1 MTAVRLPAERR
12 RSSLVPGPPGG
23 EPVATTVQPPARRR
37 RGLLVHTILPVTIGG
52 LAAIAIG
59 AEGGTAS
66 AVMMCAAIYLAAA
79 VIGRPNAAWWSF
91 AAALPLI
98 GLGAVLDNEWV
109 TLLALGLA
117 QAVLFVVGLRRG
129 TWTQRHN
136 RLQIWAAVG
145 FGALA
150 LAVAAGSGAVIGA
163 TGGDVVI
170 GAASAG
176 GGFTVLTP
184 AVVIAGFTVLA
195 PALVITGLVGHALWD
210 LIHHH
215 RDVVV
220 SRSYSAF
227 CAGLDAAL
235 AVVVIISILA

>member
-1 MTAVRLPAERR
+1 
-12 RSSLVPGPPGG
+12 
-23 EPVATTVQPPARRR
+23 VQPPARRR

-150 LAVAAGSGAVIGA
+150 VAAGSG
-163 TGGDVVI
+163 VI
-170 GAASAG
+170 GAATAG
-176 GGFTVLTP
+176 
-184 AVVIAGFTVLA
+184 AGFTVLA

>member
-12 RSSLVPGPPGG
+12 RGLLVPGPPGG
-23 EPVATTVQPPARRR
+23 ELVATTVQPPTHRR

-52 LAAIAIG
+52 LAAVAIG

-91 AAALPLI
+91 AAGLPLI

-109 TLLALGLA
+109 TLVVLGLA

-129 TWTQRHN
+129 SWTQRHN
-136 RLQIWAAVG
+136 RRQLGAAVG
-145 FGALA
+145 FGTLA
-150 LAVAAGSGAVIGA
+150 
-163 TGGDVVI
+163 VVI
-170 GAASAG
+170 GAATAG
-176 GGFTVLTP
+176 GGFTV
-184 AVVIAGFTVLA
+184 IAS
-195 PALVITGLVGHALWD
+195 ALVIAGLVGHALWD
-210 LIHHH
+210 SIHHH